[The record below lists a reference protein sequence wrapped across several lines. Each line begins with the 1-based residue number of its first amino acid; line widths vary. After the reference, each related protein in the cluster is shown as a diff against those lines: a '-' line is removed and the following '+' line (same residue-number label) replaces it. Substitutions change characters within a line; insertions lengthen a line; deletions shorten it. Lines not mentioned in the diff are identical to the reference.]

1 MNDTKAHKQKKA
13 SKVAAPKSASAK
25 AAAASPASVSQD
37 GGLSYD
43 LVKARAYELYL
54 SRGGEHGQ
62 DQDDWFRA
70 VQEFL
75 AR

>member
-1 MNDTKAHKQKKA
+1 
-13 SKVAAPKSASAK
+13 
-25 AAAASPASVSQD
+25 VSQD